1 MRLPLQRRS
10 RRGVLWSVIGVE
22 VMVEIAVVEVEVVI
36 VVEVG
41 IVIAIAIAVAVEV
54 GTGLE
59 VVLEDASI
67 VWRKIHRP

>member
-22 VMVEIAVVEVEVVI
+22 VMVEIAVVEVEVGI

-41 IVIAIAIAVAVEV
+41 IAIAIAVEV

-67 VWRKIHRP
+67 VWRKIHHP